1 MNPQGP
7 EQGDPLV
14 DRRMILALVL
24 SVGVLIGWQWLFPPP
39 KPAPAAPAPVA
50 VEEPAPPASH
60 AVEDRAGETAPSAE
74 TASEPAQEPAA
85 AASVEAVRV
94 ETDLYEIVF
103 TNQGGRVTSWKLKRF
118 ARDGGK
124 YADLIPAGA
133 RQTGVLPFA
142 LRSGD
147 AVIDQALDEALF
159 QVERVP
165 LPEGGGETITFRW
178 ADGQGLVAEKALTV
192 HEGSYL
198 SDVRA
203 RIVDRGRE
211 RPVSVSWGAGLQSND
226 HDGGGYIHYTG
237 QAVIQ
242 RPGATAE
249 RMKPKELDAAV
260 QYAADGRPGW
270 AGIEEQYFAA
280 LIVPDGPR
288 GPVAVSSVQ
297 VPGGNDGTEKP
308 EPEYVVSVGL
318 PEGTGKLYVGPKEF
332 RLLSDYGLGLDQVVW
347 FSSNALIYAIAKWL
361 FLALVWIHDRVISNY
376 GLAII
381 MSTVALRLVLFPI
394 NQFSMVRMRRTAQQM
409 QRLQPKLKAIQA
421 KHKKS
426 KDPQARLKM
435 NEETMALYKK
445 EGVNPLGGVTGCL
458 PLLAQFPILIAFYNV
473 LTVAVELKG
482 APFFGWIHDLTLKDP
497 FYVTPILMGVTMFA
511 QQKMT
516 PAAGAD
522 PVQQRMML
530 MMPVI
535 FTVMFL
541 NLPSGLV
548 LYWFVNNLLGIAQ
561 QSLVNRHVA
570 RTETA
575 TARGD

>member
-1 MNPQGP
+1 
-7 EQGDPLV
+7 
-14 DRRMILALVL
+14 MILALVL
-24 SVGVLIGWQWLFPPP
+24 SVLVLIGWQWLFPPP
-39 KPAPAAPAPVA
+39 APAPAAPAPVA
-50 VEEPAPPASH
+50 AEPTAPSRTEAEVPPEAAPAPPSEEGAEPAP
-60 AVEDRAGETAPSAE
+60 VEPT
-74 TASEPAQEPAA
+74 A

-94 ETDLYEIVF
+94 ETDLYEVVF

-124 YADLIPAGA
+124 YSDVIPAGS
-133 RQTGVLPFA
+133 RQAGVLPLT

-147 AVIDQALDEALF
+147 AVIDRALDEALF
-159 QVERVP
+159 RVERER
-165 LPEGGGETITFRW
+165 LPDGGGETVTFRW
-178 ADGQGLVAEKALTV
+178 ADGRGLVAEKSLTFQ
-192 HEGSYL
+192 EGSYL
-198 SDVRA
+198 TEVRA
-203 RIVDRGRE
+203 RVLDRGRE
-211 RPVSVSWGAGLQSND
+211 RPVSLTWGAGLQSND

-249 RMKPKELDAAV
+249 RMKPKELDGPV
-260 QYAADGRPGW
+260 LFPADGRPGW

-288 GPVAVSSVQ
+288 GEVTVSSVQ
-297 VPGGNDGTEKP
+297 VPGGNEGTEKP
-308 EPEYVVSVGL
+308 EPEYVVSVGM
-318 PEGTGKLYVGPKEF
+318 PGGEGKLFVGPKEF
-332 RLLSDYGLGLDQVVW
+332 RLLRDYGLGLDQVVW
-347 FSSNALIYAIAKWL
+347 FSSNGLIYAIAKWL

-381 MSTVALRLVLFPI
+381 LSTVALRLVLFPV

-497 FYVTPILMGVTMFA
+497 FYVTPILMGVTMFT

-548 LYWFVNNLLGIAQ
+548 LYWFVNNLLGIGQ
-561 QSLVNRHVA
+561 QWLVNHHVA
-570 RTETA
+570 RTDA
-575 TARGD
+575 SAAKGD